1 MSCLF
6 LLLQLTI
13 STFEPAQSC
22 NFKRLKVLIYLF
34 PNFTN
39 PEFKFQ
45 QFKVLQSGLF
55 FLIKQVVLAFL
66 SVF

>member
-1 MSCLF
+1 MESRKNKKSRENIAGSKKHEYSSRSPH
-6 LLLQLTI
+6 QT
-13 STFEPAQSC
+13 
-22 NFKRLKVLIYLF
+22 
-34 PNFTN
+34 PNFMN